1 MSSTGA
7 DAAAG
12 HGVRGIPRLL
22 AMTAA
27 VLLAGGLALPAIA
40 SAEPEPGPDAQ
51 TSLANSPSLSLRVLG
66 GDPTIT
72 LYGAEGMQTVSI
84 PVQAGLLPTELN
96 VTARL
101 PVNALGGTIEVVQ
114 DDRVVSRVPLPADDG
129 RFAIPLIGARVVD
142 SAVTVQLHSFLTL
155 PEGNCV
161 FEADNPLRLGDAE
174 VRYAG
179 QEVAPVAVADFLPP
193 ILRKLTIFVPR
204 EPSSAESDAALK
216 LATATVARYGTQRI
230 EVELVENDGAAVPA
244 PQPLE
249 RQIIVREGGEAR
261 LALTGTNA
269 VRALSVSGSAG
280 DLANQTRLLSSDL
293 ARLAVQSAAVVGPL
307 SAAPVLPSDHTT
319 IRGLG
324 QPGVNA
330 TALVNPKVTI
340 PLDQTRLGRAV
351 QDVRVHLQGSYTP
364 LPSGLAGQVVVSV
377 RGEVLDR
384 WPTESA
390 GAIDRW
396 VSVPNRLLERYTNLD
411 VEVNAA
417 GNTGRC
423 GEFQPITLTIDGESA
438 VESAPADPPTPLGF
452 QSLPQALMPRIEIG
466 IGDGSSVEFADL
478 RRAVSILTG
487 LQRLSGLPFD
497 TAVVSTDAAIA
508 SANPAVVVSADGWD
522 AANVTLPVAV
532 SSDGVITVENVD
544 GTGKSTTLA
553 LDPQV
558 GFGSLQALYSGG
570 RTLLV
575 ATSSDAPGELDR
587 LLQWLDTDVMRWS
600 GVRGNALIAVPGRDV
615 IQLTT
620 PESAQPDA
628 AASADHGS
636 RYLLAGAAATAV
648 VVIGAAL
655 LLLRA
660 RRSRGAADPS

>member
-7 DAAAG
+7 DAEVSDG
-12 HGVRGIPRLL
+12 IRGMPRLL
-22 AMTAA
+22 AVTAA
-27 VLLAGGLALPAIA
+27 VLLAGGLALPALA
-40 SAEPEPGPDAQ
+40 SAEPEPEAQ

-72 LYGAEGMQTVSI
+72 LYGAEGTQTVSI

-101 PVNALGGTIEVVQ
+101 PVNALGGTIEVIQ

-142 SAVTVQLHSFLTL
+142 SAVTVQLHSFLNL

-161 FEADNPLRLGDAE
+161 FEADNPLRLSDAE

-179 QEVAPVAVADFLPP
+179 QEEAPVAVADFLPP

-204 EPSSAESDAALK
+204 EPSSVESDAALK

-230 EVELVENDGAAVPA
+230 EVELVENDGTAVPA

-249 RQIIVREGGEAR
+249 RQIVVREGGEAR

-280 DLANQTRLLSSDL
+280 DLINQTRLLSSDL

-330 TALVNPKVTI
+330 TALVNPRVTI

-351 QDVRVHLQGSYTP
+351 HDVRVHLQGSYTP

-396 VSVPNRLLERYTNLD
+396 VNVPNRLLERYTNLD

-508 SANPAVVVSADGWD
+508 STNPAVVVSADGWD

-628 AASADHGS
+628 AAGADRSS
-636 RYLLAGAAATAV
+636 RYLIAGAAATAV

-655 LLLRA
+655 LLLRS